1 MRVLFIGNSH
11 TYFNDMPALFAA
23 FCRHG
28 GVDTEVTMLSHSGQS
43 LEWHRKEYFETRFNI
58 LHGHYDI
65 CILQQ
70 HAHPFP
76 DPEQTGKTVGEFIA
90 LCRAADTRPALLMTW
105 AEKAHPEDQAIMT
118 EVYQKM
124 AAEHDAL
131 LIPVGQVWETVRRE
145 HPEIELYWSDGKHA
159 SVYGSYLVAA
169 TVYATL
175 TGKSTKDLPAT
186 AADFSL
192 PEGLDLE
199 HPLLRET
206 PDVFFDAREDWCRA
220 ICQAVDRQ
228 MEENAK
234 A

>member
-76 DPEQTGKTVGEFIA
+76 DPEVTGKTVGEFIA
-90 LCRAADTRPALLMTW
+90 LCRAAGTRPALLMTW
-105 AEKAHPEDQAIMT
+105 AEKAHPEDQAIMI

-131 LIPVGQVWETVRRE
+131 LIPVGQVWTLPRRTRGRRCAGSIRRSSCTG
-145 HPEIELYWSDGKHA
+145 PTA
-159 SVYGSYLVAA
+159 STPPSMAA
-169 TVYATL
+169 IWW
-175 TGKSTKDLPAT
+175 P
-186 AADFSL
+186 
-192 PEGLDLE
+192 PRCM
-199 HPLLRET
+199 P
-206 PDVFFDAREDWCRA
+206 P
-220 ICQAVDRQ
+220 
-228 MEENAK
+228 
-234 A
+234 